1 MRNREQAAAGYLA
14 ASAVAGALLDSFL
27 PPGTRWLALA
37 VAVAAAVLA
46 VVWYVRYRCS
56 PAGQAERVLRS
67 ARGKGL

>member
-1 MRNREQAAAGYLA
+1 VKPPEQAVAYLA

-46 VVWYVRYRCS
+46 VVWYVRYCCS

-67 ARGKGL
+67 GRGEDL